1 MKPYLR
7 MGDGEM
13 RGSLTK
19 LNTVSRCLRKAYF
32 AYERNL
38 TRAVKP
44 IAPTRGI
51 LGHDCLSNLYSGK
64 DWQAPIQQVSID
76 LSKVFEEEREDYA
89 NLPGD
94 MFRIMRGYLLTY
106 KGDKNWKI
114 HAVEQDFCVPTPGGN
129 ELEGRI
135 DLIFED
141 DIGLWVMDHK
151 FVSQI
156 PDDSVRFMDAQTALY
171 DYAARQLGYK
181 PVGVVFNYI
190 RTKAP
195 TVPKLLKNGT
205 MSRAKIDT
213 DAATYMQALRE
224 NGLDPGDYA
233 EFLGTLSSRSFYSRF
248 MLPQPGNLV
257 DSTLEDFDNWMAVYE
272 SARKSCRFPRA
283 VSKNCSWDCEF
294 YRICQAELTGADPS
308 YLIETY
314 YTERRKEDAEDE

>member
-1 MKPYLR
+1 
-7 MGDGEM
+7 M

-38 TRAVKP
+38 TRAVAP

-64 DWQAPIQQVSID
+64 DWQAPIQKVSID

-114 HAVEQDFCVPTPGGN
+114 HRVEQEFCVCTPGGN

-141 DIGLWVMDHK
+141 EQGVWVLDHK

-156 PDDSVRFMDAQTALY
+156 PDDTVRFMDAQTALY
-171 DYAARQLGYK
+171 DYAARQLGFD

-195 TVPKLLKNGT
+195 TVPRLLKNGT
-205 MSRAKIDT
+205 MSKAKIDT
-213 DAATYMQALRE
+213 DVATYLQALRE
-224 NGLDPGDYA
+224 NGLDPADYSDYI
-233 EFLGTLSSRSFYSRF
+233 ETLNNRSFYSRF
-248 MLPQPGNLV
+248 KVPKPGNLV
-257 DSTLEDFDNWMAVYE
+257 DSTLEDFDGWMSVFEDAQ
-272 SARKSCRFPRA
+272 RKGRFPRA

-294 YRICQAELTGADPS
+294 YRICQAELSGVDPS